1 MSDPRLTPA
10 RVAEYE
16 ENMLERPTEAYAIL
30 RTLILEW
37 QADQKD
43 STDHA
48 KAHKLAL
55 LVEEKTGVPLHWNSA
70 YYHAG
75 AGTRAWATMKLE
87 TGLALL
93 RAIKLDVEERGR
105 V

>member
-1 MSDPRLTPA
+1 MPEIRLTPA

-16 ENMLERPTEAYAIL
+16 ENLLERPTEAYAIL
-30 RTLILEW
+30 RALILEW
-37 QADQKD
+37 QEAQEPG
-43 STDHA
+43 TNHA

-93 RAIKLDVEERGR
+93 RAIKLDVEERQ
-105 V
+105 